1 MRLPESID
9 TARLTL
15 RAPRLEDA
23 DAIFSEYAQ
32 DLAVVKYLIWRPHKS
47 IADTRDFLSRCMDD
61 WRKDAGFAYVLCRKT
76 DGKLMG
82 MAEVGTDGGLG
93 YVLAKAYWGQ
103 GYVTEAV
110 EAIID
115 LALRQSSI
123 PKIWAHCDVDNPASA
138 RVMQKV
144 GMKFEG
150 LLLRNTIHP
159 NVSDE
164 PRDMLSYSITR

>member
-1 MRLPESID
+1 MILPESID
-9 TARLTL
+9 TARLRL

-23 DAIFSEYAQ
+23 EEIFSGYAQ

-47 IADTRDFLSRCMDD
+47 VADTREFLGRCIDD
-61 WRKDAGFAYVLCRKT
+61 WRKDAGFAYVLCRKS
-76 DGKLMG
+76 DGKLLG
-82 MAEVGTDGGLG
+82 MAEVGTDGSLG
-93 YVLAKAYWGQ
+93 YVLARAHWSQ

-110 EAIID
+110 KAIVD
-115 LALRQSSI
+115 LVLHQGDI

-150 LLLRNTIHP
+150 ILPRNTLHP

-164 PRDMLSYSITR
+164 PRDMLSYSIHQ